1 MANAILDFKKEFYT
15 DRTKLHLNNAGL
27 SPISNP
33 AREKIKYW
41 ADRFYNEGFY
51 TDHDYMNDVLIARKN
66 VAKLVACDH
75 SEISF
80 YPSTAYAISQL
91 CFQFPLKPNDEVLMW
106 DIEYS
111 SNLYPWQEACKR
123 SGATL
128 VLAPSQNFQVDTD
141 VLISKITS
149 QTKVIAISWLQFQ
162 TGTRTD
168 LKKVGEV
175 CKQKGIFF
183 FVDIMQGIGMHPFNM
198 KELNIDACASGSH
211 KWLVS
216 PVGVGF
222 LALDSKHVM
231 KFKPHNVGASTF
243 GTCDDPSDLTCMPK
257 TDSLKFEAGSKQV
270 LEITALGASI
280 DLILKTGVET
290 IEKEILR
297 LSSKLHHGL
306 QNLGF
311 ESFNHQSSIVNFI
324 PRADTE
330 KRLHAIPVLFAK
342 RGNGFR
348 LSPHAHN
355 SDEDIDRV
363 LQALK

>member
-1 MANAILDFKKEFYT
+1 MAFSIDDFKKEFYT

-33 AREKIKYW
+33 ARNKIKNW
-41 ADRFYNEGFY
+41 ADRFYAEGFY
-51 TDHDYMNDVLIARKN
+51 TDHDYMEDVLASRKN
-66 VAKLVACDH
+66 VAKLVGCDH

-91 CFQFPLKPNDEVLMW
+91 CFQYPLNAGDEVLMW

-123 SGATL
+123 KGANL
-128 VLAPSQNFQVDTD
+128 VLAPSKDFKVDTEN
-141 VLISKITS
+141 LISKITDK
-149 QTKVIAISWLQFQ
+149 TKVIAISWLQFQ

-168 LKKVGEV
+168 LKRIGDICRK
-175 CKQKGIFF
+175 KDIFF

-231 KFKPHNVGASTF
+231 KIKPHISMDHNTDLLQFTTST
-243 GTCDDPSDLTCMPK
+243 SEQK
-257 TDSLKFEAGSKQV
+257 KF
-270 LEITALGASI
+270 
-280 DLILKTGVET
+280 
-290 IEKEILR
+290 
-297 LSSKLHHGL
+297 
-306 QNLGF
+306 
-311 ESFNHQSSIVNFI
+311 
-324 PRADTE
+324 
-330 KRLHAIPVLFAK
+330 
-342 RGNGFR
+342 
-348 LSPHAHN
+348 
-355 SDEDIDRV
+355 
-363 LQALK
+363 